1 MSIAATRLDEY
12 RLAYDRS
19 NFDAWEHRLSN
30 YGVLAT
36 YQKDTPVTIPGYQE
50 LVDNR
55 YNAIRTVSIPVI
67 NRTTFTTAAT
77 RTCDALTHEMTSTYS
92 TPSWTTIK
100 VGFNMTPAEHQNN
113 YIKYQDLF
121 NKKMTNMQRDVA
133 AALDTL
139 AHTNMNAN
147 IAAVVAADGNP
158 YALVANALV
167 VPAADNELFFNELG
181 AIMEQDDF
189 PGTGL
194 NVVASPR
201 ASALVREY
209 SSQGT
214 SNAENR
220 VFQFGGYDFA
230 YSNRVT
236 VAATDRDTIFA
247 MPQGS
252 LAFLTWI
259 DPDARM
265 GHSSTDGKE
274 WSVTNLPI
282 LGFDVGLLYQST
294 CADRSSSSYGGGTG
308 MEATLSESFHFSFDY
323 SFNVAYNSDNT
334 TYSSPVHKARL
345 TLT

>member
-1 MSIAATRLDEY
+1 MPINATRLDEY

-19 NFDAWEHRLSN
+19 NLDAWEHRLSN

-36 YQKDTPVTIPGYQE
+36 YQKDTPVTIPGFQD

-55 YNAIRTVSIPVI
+55 PHQLRTVSIPVI
-67 NRTTFTTAAT
+67 NRATFTTAAT
-77 RTCDALTHEMTSTYS
+77 RTCDALTREMTSTYV
-92 TPSWTTIK
+92 TPTWTTLK
-100 VGFNMTPAEHQNN
+100 VGFNMTPAEHKNN

-121 NKKMTNMQRDVA
+121 NKKMTNMQRDVL

-147 IAAVVAADGNP
+147 ISAVIAATNNP
-158 YALVANALV
+158 YAVIANSLI

-189 PGTGL
+189 PGSDL

-209 SSQGT
+209 SAQGT

-220 VFQFGGYDFA
+220 VFQFGGYEFA

-236 VAATDRDTIFA
+236 VAGTDRDTVFA
-247 MPQGS
+247 MPKGS
-252 LAFLTWI
+252 LVFLTDI
-259 DPDARM
+259 DPDAEM
-265 GHSSTDGKE
+265 GHSSTKGHE
-274 WSVTNLPI
+274 WSVVNLPL
-282 LGFDVGLLYQST
+282 LGFDVGLLYQSA
-294 CADRSSSSYGGGTG
+294 CADKSTALGTG
-308 MEATLSESFHFSFDY
+308 YEATLSESFHFSFDY
-323 SFNVAYNSDNT
+323 SFLTAYNSDNT
-334 TYSSPVHKARL
+334 TYSSPIHKARF
-345 TLT
+345 TTT

>member
-1 MSIAATRLDEY
+1 MSLVATRLDEY
-12 RLAYDRS
+12 RLAYDRQ
-19 NFDAWEHRLSN
+19 NLDAWEHRLSN

-36 YQKDTPVTIPGYQE
+36 YQKDTPITIPGFQD

-55 YNAIRTVSIPVI
+55 AAEVRTVSIPVLH
-67 NRTTFTTAAT
+67 RTTFSTASS
-77 RTCDALTHEMTSTYS
+77 RTCSALTHELTSEYV
-92 TPSWTTIK
+92 TPSWTTLK
-100 VGFNMTPAEHQNN
+100 TGFNMTPAEHQNN

-121 NKKMTNMQRDVA
+121 NKKMRNMQRDLA
-133 AALDTL
+133 ATLDTL

-147 IAAVVAADGNP
+147 ISAVVAAAGNP
-158 YALVANALV
+158 YALVASALV
-167 VPAADNELFFNELG
+167 VPAANNELFFNELG

-189 PGTGL
+189 PSDGL

-201 ASALVREY
+201 TSALVREY

-220 VFQFGGYDFA
+220 VFQFGGYSFA

-236 VAATDRDTIFA
+236 VAGTDRDTVFA
-247 MPQGS
+247 MPEGS

-259 DPDARM
+259 DPDARA
-265 GHSSTDGKE
+265 GHKSTDGKE
-274 WSVTNLPI
+274 WSVTNLPV

-294 CADRSSSSYGGGTG
+294 CADKSSGNPGTG
-308 MEATLSESFHFSFDY
+308 LEATLSESFHFSFDY
-323 SFNVAYNSDNT
+323 SFTTAFNSDNT
-334 TYSSPVHKARL
+334 TYSSPIHKARL

>member
-19 NFDAWEHRLSN
+19 NLDAWEHRLSN

-36 YQKDTPVTIPGYQE
+36 YQKDTPMTIPGYND
-50 LVDNR
+50 LVTNR
-55 YNAIRTVSIPVI
+55 TAEVRTVSIPVMQ
-67 NRTTFTTAAT
+67 RSTFTTAST
-77 RTCDALTHEMTSTYS
+77 RTCDAITHEMTSAYV

-100 VGFNMTPAEHQNN
+100 TGFNMTPNEHQNN

-121 NKKMTNMQRDVA
+121 NKKMTNMQRDLA

-139 AHTNMNAN
+139 AHTNLNAN
-147 IAAVVAADGNP
+147 ITSVIAADGNP
-158 YALVANALV
+158 YVAVANALV

-181 AIMEQDDF
+181 AIMEQDDL
-189 PGTGL
+189 PSDGI

-220 VFQFGGYDFA
+220 VFQFGGYTFA

-236 VAATDRDTIFA
+236 VAGTDRDTVFA

-259 DPDARM
+259 DPDARANAR
-265 GHSSTDGKE
+265 STDGKE

-294 CADRSSSSYGGGTG
+294 CADKSSGSPGTG

-323 SFNVAYNSDNT
+323 SFNVAYNSDT
-334 TYSSPVHKARL
+334 ATYAGPVHKARL

>member
-19 NFDAWEHRLSN
+19 NLDAWEHKQSN
-30 YGVLAT
+30 YGVLAA
-36 YQKDTPVTIPGYQE
+36 YQKDTPFTIPGYNE
-50 LVDNR
+50 LVGGR
-55 YNAIRTVSIPVI
+55 AAEVRTVSIPVI
-67 NRTTFTTAAT
+67 DRTTFTTAGR
-77 RTCDALTHEMTSTYS
+77 RTCDPLTHEMTSTYVE
-92 TPSWTTIK
+92 PSWTTIK
-100 VGFNMTPAEHQNN
+100 TGFNMIPEEHENN

-121 NKKMTNMQRDVA
+121 NKKMLHMQITFA

-147 IAAVVAADGNP
+147 ISQVVAAAANP
-158 YALVANALV
+158 YPLVANSLV
-167 VPAADNELFFNELG
+167 VPAANNELLYNEIG
-181 AIMEQDDF
+181 SIMEQDDF
-189 PGTGL
+189 PGTGI
-194 NVVASPR
+194 NIVGSPR
-201 ASALVREY
+201 NQALVREY

-220 VFQFGGYDFA
+220 AFQFGGYNFS

-236 VAATDRDTIFA
+236 VAGTDRDTVFA

-259 DPDARM
+259 DGDSRANRK
-265 GHSSTDGKE
+265 STDGKE
-274 WSVTNLPI
+274 WSVANLPI

-294 CADRSSSSYGGGTG
+294 CSNQGVGGTARATG
-308 MEATLSESFHFSFDY
+308 LEATLSESFMFSFDY
-323 SFNVAYNSDNT
+323 SFNVSYNVDNT
-334 TYSSPVHKARL
+334 TYASPVHKFRL

>member
-1 MSIAATRLDEY
+1 MSINATRLDEY

-19 NFDAWEHRLSN
+19 NLDAWEHRLSN

-55 YNAIRTVSIPVI
+55 THQLRTVSIPVLQ
-67 NRTTFTTAAT
+67 RTTFTTAST
-77 RTCDALTHEMTSTYS
+77 RTCDALTHEMTSAYV
-92 TPSWTTIK
+92 TPSWTTLK
-100 VGFNMTPAEHQNN
+100 VGFNMTPAEHKNN

-121 NKKMTNMQRDVA
+121 NKKMTNMQRDLL

-139 AHTNMNAN
+139 AHTSMNGNISAV
-147 IAAVVAADGNP
+147 IAATNNP
-158 YALVANALV
+158 YAVVANALI
-167 VPAADNELFFNELG
+167 VPDADNELFFNELG

-189 PGTGL
+189 PGSDL

-220 VFQFGGYDFA
+220 VFQFGGYEFA

-236 VAATDRDTIFA
+236 VAGTDRDTVFA
-247 MPQGS
+247 MPKGS
-252 LAFLTWI
+252 LAFLTDI
-259 DPDARM
+259 DPDAEM
-265 GHSSTDGKE
+265 GHSSTKGHE
-274 WSVTNLPI
+274 WSTTHLPM
-282 LGFDVGLLYQST
+282 LGFDVGLIYQSA
-294 CADRSSSSYGGGTG
+294 CADKSTALGTG
-308 MEATLSESFHFSFDY
+308 YEATLSESFHFSFDY
-323 SFNVAYNSDNT
+323 SFTTAYNSDNT
-334 TYSSPVHKARL
+334 TYSSPIHKARL

>member
-1 MSIAATRLDEY
+1 MSIIATRLDEY

-19 NFDAWEHRLSN
+19 NLDAWEHRLSN

-36 YQKDTPVTIPGYQE
+36 YQKDTPNTIPGFND
-50 LVDNR
+50 LVTNR
-55 YNAIRTVSIPVI
+55 TAEVRTVAIPVI
-67 NRTTFTTAAT
+67 NRTTFTTASS
-77 RTCDALTHEMTSTYS
+77 RTCDALTKEMTSTYV
-92 TPSWTTIK
+92 TPSWTTLK

-121 NKKMTNMQRDVA
+121 NKKMTNMQRDA
-133 AALDTL
+133 AATLDT
-139 AHTNMNAN
+139 AGHTNLNAN
-147 IAAVVAADGNP
+147 KAQVVAADGNP
-158 YALVANALV
+158 YTLVANDLI
-167 VPAADNELFFNELG
+167 VPAADNELVFNEIG

-194 NVVASPR
+194 NVVSSPR

-209 SSQGT
+209 SAQGT

-236 VAATDRDTIFA
+236 VAGTDRDSVYVA
-247 MPQGS
+247 PEGS

-265 GHSSTDGKE
+265 GHKSTKGHE
-274 WSVTNLPI
+274 WSITNLPI

-294 CADRSSSSYGGGTG
+294 CADKSSGSPGTG

-334 TYSSPVHKARL
+334 TYSSPIHKFRL
-345 TLT
+345 TLV